1 MNAGSSVRVSIAINN
16 HNYARF
22 LGAAV
27 DSALAQTYP
36 NIEIVVV
43 DDGSTD
49 ESWNLMQGYGSRI
62 TALRSDNLGQGS
74 AYNLGFE
81 RCSGTWVLFLDSDDT
96 LDPHAVEHFL
106 AAADEHTAIVQCRL
120 RKTDAHSH
128 LIGGMVPYTMHS
140 GDVRPIIRRFGHY
153 AGPPASGN
161 FYRRTAIAPY
171 FPLPAQQWRRA
182 ADTVPFLLG
191 AFHGR
196 IVSLP
201 GALGTYRQHCRANA
215 IKGLLGNMNHSI
227 AEGLHNQQ
235 ERRRS
240 AFELLRERSGIEVC
254 GPFAP
259 LPWSVRERALCWRL
273 EPDAKPVDGP
283 ESVTRLVRDQ
293 WRSVRAWPGYSW
305 TDQLLQCA
313 WTAMVAIVPRPWL
326 LHVARGN
333 TNGALRTQLQ
343 RWFAKAP

>member
-1 MNAGSSVRVSIAINN
+1 MNAGSVRVSIAINN
-16 HNYARF
+16 HNYAQF
-22 LGAAV
+22 LGAAI
-27 DSALAQTYP
+27 DSALAQTYAHLEV
-36 NIEIVVV
+36 IVV

-49 ESWNLMQGYGSRI
+49 DSWQIIERYGARI
-62 TALRSDNLGQGS
+62 TAVRSVNLGQGS

-81 RCSGTWVLFLDSDDT
+81 RCRGEWVLFLDADDT
-96 LDPHAVEHFL
+96 LDAHAIERFL

-120 RKTDAHSH
+120 RKIDAQGRS
-128 LIGGMVPYTMHS
+128 LGGMVPYTMHS
-140 GDVRPIIRRFGHY
+140 GDVTPIVRRFGHY

-161 FYRRTAIAPY
+161 FYRRSAIAPY

-201 GALGTYRQHCRANA
+201 GSLGTYRQHRRANA

-235 ERRRS
+235 ERRRH
-240 AFELLRERSGIEVC
+240 AFELLRERSGIEIH
-254 GPFAP
+254 GPFEP

-273 EPDAKPVDGP
+273 EPDAPPIDGP
-283 ESVTRLVRDQ
+283 ESVARLLRDQ
-293 WRSVRAWPGYSW
+293 WQSVRAWPGYGW
-305 TDQLLQCA
+305 ADRLLQCA
-313 WTAMVAIVPRPWL
+313 WTVAVALTPRPL
-326 LHVARGN
+326 LMHVARGN
-333 TNGALRTQLQ
+333 TNGALRAQLQ